1 MAKNFQPLIDE
12 LQVIIENSR
21 TGRLSPADEQ
31 KGAALFKELVMSG
44 GKPLSSAMD
53 LLGDL
58 PWFIPVNGA
67 LEAWPQLTPAK
78 QRSFFAALK
87 PLESEAS
94 RRMRLSI
101 ARGLHKLDPTSA
113 LKLIVA
119 TLQSLRTETG
129 LELKNRQIIYSVLIG
144 KNKPWLLQLDLKSL
158 KPPEAQLVALT
169 AIECTIGANPPAAI
183 AVIEWAKPFQS
194 LKTIPEPLQHE
205 LGKTLR
211 KWSSRWQK
219 QFAEEDL
226 PPILGEILQAKSV
239 KPGDGRPDSP
249 APELAFQASQSVP
262 QEPVQHPH
270 QNRRRP
276 QHPQGKSQTSGQG
289 ENRHE
294 RSHRQRLEKPP
305 PHPQRPQK
313 SGADLS
319 DLLRQVQAQF
329 DDLREELRIARNQ
342 LHQSQP
348 PSKQGEA
355 HTIDSAKVIGKL
367 REENA
372 QLTETITA
380 LRETLSDLASENF
393 DQAVSRKADSEAPVT
408 DPVDQYKS
416 FLTLK
421 VREQIVNFQTL
432 NRENN
437 VDALPLLLDN
447 ILRTLQEG
455 GIDLENIEAPPPQAR
470 RKY

>member
-158 KPPEAQLVALT
+158 KPPEAQ
-169 AIECTIGANPPAAI
+169 
-183 AVIEWAKPFQS
+183 
-194 LKTIPEPLQHE
+194 
-205 LGKTLR
+205 
-211 KWSSRWQK
+211 
-219 QFAEEDL
+219 
-226 PPILGEILQAKSV
+226 
-239 KPGDGRPDSP
+239 
-249 APELAFQASQSVP
+249 
-262 QEPVQHPH
+262 
-270 QNRRRP
+270 
-276 QHPQGKSQTSGQG
+276 TSG
-289 ENRHE
+289 
-294 RSHRQRLEKPP
+294 
-305 PHPQRPQK
+305 
-313 SGADLS
+313 
-319 DLLRQVQAQF
+319 
-329 DDLREELRIARNQ
+329 
-342 LHQSQP
+342 
-348 PSKQGEA
+348 
-355 HTIDSAKVIGKL
+355 
-367 REENA
+367 
-372 QLTETITA
+372 
-380 LRETLSDLASENF
+380 
-393 DQAVSRKADSEAPVT
+393 
-408 DPVDQYKS
+408 
-416 FLTLK
+416 
-421 VREQIVNFQTL
+421 
-432 NRENN
+432 
-437 VDALPLLLDN
+437 LD
-447 ILRTLQEG
+447 R
-455 GIDLENIEAPPPQAR
+455 D
-470 RKY
+470 